1 MNNLIKELSKQAM
14 DYAAQQYGP
23 QRRGEQVWNP
33 DVYDQ
38 KFAELIVNN
47 CLSVVKSNIHGPCG
61 KYDYGYTDEDYAA
74 DNRAESILR
83 DIKYHFGVR
92 S

>member
-33 DVYDQ
+33 DIYDQ
-38 KFAELIVNN
+38 KFAELIVLQCANH
-47 CLSVVKSNIHGPCG
+47 CDLLLDRNISS
-61 KYDYGYTDEDYAA
+61 EWS
-74 DNRAESILR
+74 RATHDCSR
-83 DIKYHFGVR
+83 AIKQLFGVQ